1 MRREP
6 GTPTPFSRFNIA
18 LSDML
23 IGMITRLAGG
33 CDVYGRENVPAS
45 GCLIA
50 PNHISFLDPQ
60 LTSYALPRYTYFM
73 AKRELFEIPFI
84 RWWIRV
90 ALAFPVE
97 MDSPDRT
104 AIRYAVELLKRGEC
118 LTVFPEAGRSP
129 DGTLQPAQLGVA
141 FIARAAGVP
150 IVPCAIIGID
160 KVLPLE
166 AKFFH
171 RGHTRVMFGEPIDPM
186 PVFAEHPGK
195 EGLQVA
201 TDMVMDSIRRMQ
213 LQLYEMAGETPPQ
226 PRPRDASAPP
236 DPA

>member
-6 GTPTPFSRFNIA
+6 GTPTLFSRLNIA
-18 LSDML
+18 MADM
-23 IGMITRLAGG
+23 ITATITRLAGG
-33 CDVYGRENVPAS
+33 CDIHGRENVPTT
-45 GCLIA
+45 GCLVA
-50 PNHISFLDPQ
+50 ANHVSFLDPPMM
-60 LTSYALPRYTYFM
+60 SYALPRYTYFM
-73 AKRELFEIPFI
+73 AKRELFEIPVLG
-84 RWWIRV
+84 WWIRV

-104 AIRYAVELLKRGEC
+104 AIRYAVDLLKRGEC

-129 DGTLQPAQLGVA
+129 DGTLQAAQLGVA

-186 PVFAEHPGK
+186 PVFTGNPGK
-195 EGLQVA
+195 EGLQMA
-201 TDMVMDSIRRMQ
+201 TDMVMESIRRMQ
-213 LQLYEMAGETPPQ
+213 LQLYEMAGETPPRPQ
-226 PRPRDASAPP
+226 PKDASAPP